1 MNKRIKIL
9 VVAGLISINASSQ
22 TLFTY
27 GTYKASADEFLR
39 AFNKNNAKPAT
50 DKARAISEYLDLYI
64 KSKLKVAEA
73 YARRYDTLPQLKMDV
88 SNLRTQIA
96 ENYMTDPGMMQRLS
110 KEAFDRSQ
118 KDVHLAHIFIS
129 YRNAAGFVDTVAANK
144 KKDEVLQRLAKG
156 DNFLQV
162 AQQLSD
168 DPMAKT
174 NKGDA
179 GFITVFSLPYEFE
192 NAVYNT
198 PVGKYSTPVRSKSGL
213 HIFKKLEERKSAG
226 KMKAQ
231 QILLAFPPEA
241 DEQVKKQI
249 AARADS
255 IYNLLLKG
263 ENFNKLASV
272 FSNDYISAA
281 NNGIM
286 PDISVGQFDAAF
298 EKQLWS
304 LKKDG
309 DLGKPFQTGYGWH
322 IVKRVAVK
330 PVINKAD
337 DKDYQRE
344 LQQKIVTDGRWKTS
358 KDFIYE
364 KVNRLAGVK
373 KHPYDDEALWA
384 MSDSVLDQKPMKEIG
399 KKIIATTPLFSIGS
413 SVYDATVWV
422 NYANGYRYKQ
432 DGSGVKPYEQVM
444 EEWIKYEMF
453 NYYRDHLED
462 FNEDFKNQMTEF
474 KDGNLFFEIMQQEI
488 WNKAQSDSA
497 ALANLYQKN
506 KANYLWKQS
515 AEAVI
520 FFCSDSITAQELYKI
535 VKANPANWKNQSDKY
550 AEKVIAD
557 SSRYEWDQIPFL
569 GKTTPAAGLVS
580 QPVVNV
586 NDNTASFAYIIRTYP
601 QPTQRSF
608 NEAKGLVINDYQ
620 EILEK
625 NWDEALKK
633 KYPVVIDKKVLA
645 EISK

>member
-1 MNKRIKIL
+1 MSKRIKIL
-9 VVAGLISINASSQ
+9 LVAGLITINASSQ

-27 GTYKASADEFLR
+27 GTNKVSADEFLR
-39 AFNKNNAKPAT
+39 AFNKNNVKTAP
-50 DKARAISEYLDLYI
+50 DKAKAISEYLDLYI

-144 KKDEVLQRLAKG
+144 KKDEVMQRLAKG
-156 DNFLQV
+156 ENFLQV

-168 DPMAKT
+168 DPMAKN

-198 PVGKYSTPVRSKSGL
+198 PVGKYSAPVRSKSGL
-213 HIFKKLEERKSAG
+213 HIFKKLEERKAAG

-432 DGSGVKPYEQVM
+432 DGSGVKPYEQVR

-497 ALANLYQKN
+497 ALADLYQKN
-506 KANYLWKQS
+506 KASYLWKQS

-520 FFCSDSITAQELYKI
+520 FFCSDSITALQLYKS
-535 VKANPANWKNQSDKY
+535 VKANPVNWKNLSDQY

-580 QPVVNV
+580 PPVVNV